1 MWGPFLEYLDLF
13 TLVGRWQLLSIS
25 FINPNLINFI
35 FGEQLMI
42 PSIYDALVPLYMN
55 WRHPLVGEA
64 LPNGVRGQVGPGGTA
79 KPDYN
84 YADKADMVQL
94 L

>member
-1 MWGPFLEYLDLF
+1 MMHP
-13 TLVGRWQLLSIS
+13 V
-25 FINPNLINFI
+25 
-35 FGEQLMI
+35 
-42 PSIYDALVPLYMN
+42 YMN
-55 WRHPLVGEA
+55 WRHPLIGEA
-64 LPNGVRGQVGPGGTA
+64 QPNGVRGQVGPGGTA